1 MELKYK
7 TTLYITPGTPDLFD
21 PASLVE
27 WVFSTRIISLWVL
40 CILVVLTACTS
51 SPIRTGSY
59 APSSNNLNNAEIPN
73 TLSPEK
79 AQGLAVYAL
88 GLVGTPYKWGGNTPD
103 SGFDCSGLIAY
114 VYQSQT
120 GVKSPRTVAGLKNWG
135 HEVTRQQL
143 RTGDILL
150 FGPSK
155 EPSHAGIYVGED
167 RFVHAPST
175 GGTVRLNKLT
185 TAYWKEKE
193 LSIRRP

>member
-1 MELKYK
+1 MKFRRFSSVLELAIFIAF
-7 TTLYITPGTPDLFD
+7 LS
-21 PASLVE
+21 AC
-27 WVFSTRIISLWVL
+27 ST
-40 CILVVLTACTS
+40 A
-51 SPIRTGSY
+51 PIQ
-59 APSSNNLNNAEIPN
+59 PNLNSGSVNFPSPEIPN

-79 AQGLAVYAL
+79 AQGLALYAL
-88 GLVGTPYKWGGNTPD
+88 GLVGTPYKWGGNTPE
-103 SGFDCSGLIAY
+103 SGFDCSGLISY

-120 GVKSPRTVAGLKNWG
+120 GVKSPRTVAALKNWG

-150 FGPSK
+150 FGPTK

-175 GGTVRLNKLT
+175 GGTVRLNRLT
-185 TAYWKEKE
+185 TTYWREKE

>member
-1 MELKYK
+1 MYCVRSTHELISIMKIK
-7 TTLYITPGTPDLFD
+7 WGFISNLFSALEVAS
-21 PASLVE
+21 PA
-27 WVFSTRIISLWVL
+27 VL
-40 CILVVLTACTS
+40 IVAIVLAGCTS
-51 SPIRTGSY
+51 PPIRSSSY
-59 APSSNNLNNAEIPN
+59 PYDYKNTELPN

-79 AQGLAVYAL
+79 AQGLALYAL

-120 GVKSPRTVAGLKNWG
+120 GVKSPRTVSGLKNWG
-135 HEVTRQQL
+135 HEIPRQQL

-150 FGPSK
+150 FGPSS

-185 TAYWKEKE
+185 TAYWREKE

>member
-1 MELKYK
+1 MGLRPY
-7 TTLYITPGTPDLFD
+7 L
-21 PASLVE
+21 
-27 WVFSTRIISLWVL
+27 VL
-40 CILVVLTACTS
+40 CMLAVLAACSS
-51 SPIRTGSY
+51 SPIRPGY
-59 APSSNNLNNAEIPN
+59 YQGPNGNNVAEIPN

-79 AQGLAVYAL
+79 AQGLALYAL
-88 GLVGTPYKWGGNTPD
+88 GLVGTPYKWGGNTPE

-120 GVKSPRTVAGLKNWG
+120 GVKSPRTVAGLKTWG

-150 FGPSK
+150 FGPAN

-185 TAYWKEKE
+185 TAYWREKE